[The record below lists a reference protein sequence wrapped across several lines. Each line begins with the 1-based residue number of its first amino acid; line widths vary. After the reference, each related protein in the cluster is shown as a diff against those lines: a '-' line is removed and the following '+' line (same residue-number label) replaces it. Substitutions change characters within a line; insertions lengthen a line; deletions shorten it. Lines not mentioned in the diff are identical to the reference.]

1 MDASSARVYWTFETI
16 HSFKLTIGNPQVIV
30 SVQIVPCDAMKALR
44 ELDIRKLVT
53 CSWVQEKAHGL
64 PKCFTIVG
72 EHVAI
77 KSENKGS
84 IAHYSGDS
92 NLST

>member
-1 MDASSARVYWTFETI
+1 MVGQLKILLVKGADYTHIA
-16 HSFKLTIGNPQVIV
+16 NPQVMV
-30 SVQIVPCDAMKALR
+30 CVQIVPCDAMKALR
-44 ELDIRKLVT
+44 ELDVGKLVT
-53 CSWVQEKAHGL
+53 CLWVQEKAHGL

-84 IAHYSGDS
+84 IAH
-92 NLST
+92 

>member
-1 MDASSARVYWTFETI
+1 MNSWATKDSTGKKGADYT
-16 HSFKLTIGNPQVIV
+16 HIGNPQVIV

-53 CSWVQEKAHGL
+53 CLWVQEKAHRL
-64 PKCFTIVG
+64 TKCFTIVG
-72 EHVAI
+72 AHVAI

-84 IAHYSGDS
+84 ISH
-92 NLST
+92 